1 MSFSKKEAKTKVFTK
16 KQFHQISLK
25 VKRPFVESLNQV
37 GRSSQVVQ
45 DTALKEKRPKT
56 KRFKVR
62 SPGLGNLLERVAT
75 PEQRRCVQW

>member
-1 MSFSKKEAKTKVFTK
+1 MSFSKTEAKTLVLTK

-25 VKRPFVESLNQV
+25 VKRPLVESLNQV

-45 DTALKEKRPKT
+45 DAALKEKKPKT

-62 SPGLGNLLERVAT
+62 SPGLGDLLERVLK
-75 PEQRRCVQW
+75 PEQR